1 MRNGRRVVITGIGV
15 VAPNGIGKQAY
26 WDSLVSGKS
35 GVDWITDFD
44 TDPYPCKVAAKVHD
58 FNPGDFVNLKRAK
71 QWGRFSQFAVA
82 AARLA
87 LEDSKLKISKESP
100 ERVLICIGNAMNGSS
115 DVFDV
120 ARVGWDRQG
129 LSGIPNLSG
138 IEYAAHAPATHV
150 STELQIRGQAL
161 TIASACSTGL
171 DVVQWAADKIGEGKA
186 DIVFAGSTEA
196 PLSEFCF
203 ATLCAFGSISTF
215 NENPLKASRPFDLKR
230 AGLVL
235 GEGSAILVVEEL
247 EHALD
252 RDAPIYAEVL
262 GCGTGNEA
270 GVESRRSAS
279 QIAVSQSI
287 TSALSRARLEPS
299 QLDYVNAH
307 GNAMPDYDRVDT
319 QGLRDSLGVAAYSTP
334 VSSVKSMIGHAMGA
348 AGALQ
353 VAATCLALSNSVIPP
368 TINYEI
374 PDPACDLDYVPNF
387 ARVSRLRTA
396 LVNAHAIGGT
406 YSALVLGV
414 PDIR

>member
-44 TDPYPCKVAAKVHD
+44 TDPYPCKVSAKVQD

-87 LEDSKLKISKESP
+87 LEDSKLRISKESP

-171 DVVQWAADKIGEGKA
+171 DVVQWAADKIGEGRA
-186 DIVFAGSTEA
+186 DLVFAGSTEA

-319 QGLRDSLGVAAYSTP
+319 QGLRDALGVAAYSTP

-406 YSALVLGV
+406 YSALVLGI

>member
-15 VAPNGIGKQAY
+15 VAPNGIGKRAY
-26 WDSLVSGKS
+26 WDSLVAGTS
-35 GVDWITDFD
+35 GVDWITEFD
-44 TDPYPCKVAAKVHD
+44 TDPYPCKVAAKVRD
-58 FNPGDFVNLKRAK
+58 FNASDFISPRRSK

-87 LEDSKLKISKESP
+87 MEDSELRVSKESP
-100 ERVLICIGNAMNGSS
+100 DRILICIGNAMNGSA

-129 LSGIPNLSG
+129 LAGIPNLSG
-138 IEYAAHAPATHV
+138 IEFAAHAPATHV
-150 STELQIRGQAL
+150 STELEIRGQAL

-171 DVVQWAADKIGEGKA
+171 DVIQWAADKIGDGKA
-186 DIVFAGSTEA
+186 DVVFAGSTEA

-215 NENPLKASRPFDLKR
+215 NDPPLRASRPFDR
-230 AGLVL
+230 RRSGLVL
-235 GEGSAILVVEEL
+235 GEGAAIMVVEEL

-252 RDAPIYAEVL
+252 RGAHIYAEVM
-262 GCGTGNEA
+262 GFGSGNEA
-270 GVESRRSAS
+270 GIESRRSAS
-279 QIAVSQSI
+279 QVAVAQSI
-287 TSALSRARLEPS
+287 KLALANANLGTN

-319 QGLRDSLGVAAYSTP
+319 AGLKDVLGRHAYSIP

-353 VAATCLALSNSVIPP
+353 VAATCLALSNSAIPP
-368 TINYEI
+368 TINYQEQ
-374 PDPACDLDYVPNF
+374 DPECDLDYVPNL

>member
-1 MRNGRRVVITGIGV
+1 VVITGIGV

-35 GVDWITDFD
+35 GVDWITEFD
-44 TDPYPCKVAAKVHD
+44 TDPYPCKVAAKVQD
-58 FNPGDFVNLKRAK
+58 FNPGDFINLKRAK

-87 LEDSKLKISKESP
+87 LEDSKLSISQESP
-100 ERVLICIGNAMNGSS
+100 DRILICIGNAMNGSG

-120 ARVGWDRQG
+120 ARVGWDKQG
-129 LSGIPNLSG
+129 LTGIPNLSG
-138 IEYAAHAPATHV
+138 IEFAAHAPATHV
-150 STELQIRGQAL
+150 STELHIRGQAL

-171 DVVQWAADKIGEGKA
+171 DVVQWATDKISEGKA
-186 DIVFAGSTEA
+186 EIVFAGSTEA

-235 GEGSAILVVEEL
+235 GEGSAIFVVEEL
-247 EHALD
+247 QHALD
-252 RDAPIYAEVL
+252 RNAPIYAEVL
-262 GCGTGNEA
+262 GFGTGNEA

-279 QIAVSQSI
+279 QVAVSQSI
-287 TSALSRARLEPS
+287 TSALARARLEPS

-319 QGLRDSLGVAAYSTP
+319 EGLRSALGRAAYSTP

-353 VAATCLALSNSVIPP
+353 VAATCLALSNSIIPP

-374 PDPACDLDYVPNF
+374 PDPVCDLDYVPNV

-406 YSALVLGV
+406 YSALVLGA
-414 PDIR
+414 PDLR

>member
-44 TDPYPCKVAAKVHD
+44 TDPYPCKVAAKVQD

-87 LEDSKLKISKESP
+87 LEDSKLRISKESP

-171 DVVQWAADKIGEGKA
+171 DVVQWAADKIGEGRA
-186 DIVFAGSTEA
+186 DLVFAGSTEA

-319 QGLRDSLGVAAYSTP
+319 QGLRDALGVAAYSTP

-406 YSALVLGV
+406 YSALVLGI

>member
-26 WDSLVSGKS
+26 WDSLVAGKS
-35 GVDWITDFD
+35 GVDWITEFD
-44 TDPYPCKVAAKVHD
+44 TDPYPCKVAAKVQD
-58 FNPGDFVNLKRAK
+58 FNPDDFINPRRAK

-87 LEDSKLKISKESP
+87 LEDSRLRISRESP
-100 ERVLICIGNAMNGSS
+100 DRVLICIGNAMNGSG

-120 ARVGWDRQG
+120 ARIGWDQQG

-138 IEYAAHAPATHV
+138 IEFAAHAPATHV

-171 DVVQWAADKIGEGKA
+171 DVIQWAADKVVDGRA
-186 DIVFAGSTEA
+186 DVVFAGSTEA

-215 NENPLKASRPFDLKR
+215 NDPPLKASRPFDLR
-230 AGLVL
+230 RSGLVL
-235 GEGSAILVVEEL
+235 GEGSAIMVVEEL

-252 RDAPIYAEVL
+252 RDAHIYAEVL
-262 GCGTGNEA
+262 GFGSGNEA
-270 GVESRRSAS
+270 GSESRRSAS
-279 QIAVSQSI
+279 QVAVSQSI
-287 TSALSRARLEPS
+287 SSGLAEAHLEPS

-319 QGLRDSLGVAAYSTP
+319 EGLRASLGRAAYSIP

-353 VAATCLALSNSVIPP
+353 VAATCLALSNSIIPP
-368 TINYEI
+368 TINYEV
-374 PDPACDLDYVPNF
+374 PDPACDLDYVPNV
-387 ARVSRLRTA
+387 ARISRLRTA

-414 PDIR
+414 PDIK

>member
-44 TDPYPCKVAAKVHD
+44 TDPYPCKVAAKVQD
-58 FNPGDFVNLKRAK
+58 FNPGDFVNPKRAK

-100 ERVLICIGNAMNGSS
+100 ERILICIGNAMNGSS

>member
-26 WDSLVSGKS
+26 WDSLVAGKS
-35 GVDWITDFD
+35 GVDWITEFD
-44 TDPYPCKVAAKVHD
+44 TDPYPCKVAAKVQD
-58 FNPGDFVNLKRAK
+58 FNASDFVNPRRAK

-82 AARLA
+82 ASRLA
-87 LEDSKLKISKESP
+87 LEDSKLRIEQESAD
-100 ERVLICIGNAMNGSS
+100 RVQICIGNAMNGSG
-115 DVFDV
+115 DVFDA
-120 ARVGWDRQG
+120 ARVGWDQQG

-138 IEYAAHAPATHV
+138 IEFAAHAPSTHV

-171 DVVQWAADKIGEGKA
+171 DVIQWAADRILAGRA
-186 DIVFAGSTEA
+186 DVVFAGSTEA

-215 NENPLKASRPFDLKR
+215 NDPPLKASRPFDLR
-230 AGLVL
+230 RSGLVL
-235 GEGSAILVVEEL
+235 GEGSAIMVVEEL
-247 EHALD
+247 QHALD
-252 RDAPIYAEVL
+252 RDAHIYAEVL
-262 GCGTGNEA
+262 GFGSGNEA
-270 GVESRRSAS
+270 GAESRRSAS
-279 QIAVSQSI
+279 QLAVSQSI
-287 TSALSRARLEPS
+287 TSGLAAAHLEPS

-319 QGLRDSLGVAAYSTP
+319 QGLRASLGRSAYSIP

-368 TINYEI
+368 TINYQV
-374 PDPACDLDYVPNF
+374 PDPDCDLDYVPNV
-387 ARVSRLRTA
+387 ARVSRIRTA

>member
-35 GVDWITDFD
+35 GVDWITEFD
-44 TDPYPCKVAAKVHD
+44 TDPYPCKVAAKVQD
-58 FNPGDFVNLKRAK
+58 FNPGDFINLKRAK

-87 LEDSKLKISKESP
+87 LEDSKLSISQESP
-100 ERVLICIGNAMNGSS
+100 DRILICIGNAMNGSG

-120 ARVGWDRQG
+120 ARVGWDKQG
-129 LSGIPNLSG
+129 LTGIPNLSG
-138 IEYAAHAPATHV
+138 IEFAAHAPATHV
-150 STELQIRGQAL
+150 STELHIRGQAL

-171 DVVQWAADKIGEGKA
+171 DVVQWATDKISEGKA
-186 DIVFAGSTEA
+186 EIVFAGSTEA

-235 GEGSAILVVEEL
+235 GEGSAIFVVEEL
-247 EHALD
+247 QHALD
-252 RDAPIYAEVL
+252 RNAPIYAEVL
-262 GCGTGNEA
+262 GFGTGNEA

-279 QIAVSQSI
+279 QVAVSQSI
-287 TSALSRARLEPS
+287 TSALARARLEPS

-319 QGLRDSLGVAAYSTP
+319 EGLRSALGRAAYSTP

-353 VAATCLALSNSVIPP
+353 VAATCLALSNSIIPP

-374 PDPACDLDYVPNF
+374 PDPVCDLDYVPNV

-406 YSALVLGV
+406 YSALVLGA
-414 PDIR
+414 PDLR

>member
-44 TDPYPCKVAAKVHD
+44 TDPYPCKVAAKVQD

>member
-15 VAPNGIGKQAY
+15 VAPSGIGKQAY

-35 GVDWITDFD
+35 GVDWITEFD
-44 TDPYPCKVAAKVHD
+44 TDPYPCKVAAKVQD
-58 FNPGDFVNLKRAK
+58 FNPGDFINLKRAK

-87 LEDSKLKISKESP
+87 LEDSKLSISQESP
-100 ERVLICIGNAMNGSS
+100 DRILICIGNAMNGSG
-115 DVFDV
+115 DVFDG
-120 ARVGWDRQG
+120 ARAGWDKQG
-129 LSGIPNLSG
+129 LTGIPNLSG
-138 IEYAAHAPATHV
+138 IEFAAHAPATHV
-150 STELQIRGQAL
+150 STELHIRGQAL

-171 DVVQWAADKIGEGKA
+171 DVVQWATDKISEGKA
-186 DIVFAGSTEA
+186 EIVFAGSTEA

-235 GEGSAILVVEEL
+235 GEGSAIFVVEEL
-247 EHALD
+247 QHALD
-252 RDAPIYAEVL
+252 RSAPIYAEVL
-262 GCGTGNEA
+262 GFGTGNEA

-279 QIAVSQSI
+279 QVAVSQSI
-287 TSALSRARLEPS
+287 TSALARARLEPS

-319 QGLRDSLGVAAYSTP
+319 EGLRSALGRAAYSTP

-353 VAATCLALSNSVIPP
+353 VAATCLALSNSIIPP

-374 PDPACDLDYVPNF
+374 PDPACDLDYVPNV
-387 ARVSRLRTA
+387 ARISRLRTA

-406 YSALVLGV
+406 YSALVLGA
-414 PDIR
+414 PDLR

>member
-35 GVDWITDFD
+35 GVDWITEFD
-44 TDPYPCKVAAKVHD
+44 TDPYPCKVAAKVQD
-58 FNPGDFVNLKRAK
+58 FNPGDFVNPRRAK

-87 LEDSKLKISKESP
+87 LEDSSLRISQESP
-100 ERVLICIGNAMNGSS
+100 DRVLICIGNAMNGSG

-120 ARVGWDRQG
+120 ARIGWDKQG
-129 LSGIPNLSG
+129 LAGIPNLSG

-150 STELQIRGQAL
+150 STELHIRGQAL

-171 DVVQWAADKIGEGKA
+171 DVVQWATDKISEGKA
-186 DIVFAGSTEA
+186 EIVFAGSTEA

-215 NENPLKASRPFDLKR
+215 NENPLRASRPFDLKR

-235 GEGSAILVVEEL
+235 GEGSAIFVVEEL
-247 EHALD
+247 QHALD

-262 GCGTGNEA
+262 GFGTGNEA

-279 QIAVSQSI
+279 QVAVSQSI
-287 TSALSRARLEPS
+287 TAALARAHLEPS

-307 GNAMPDYDRVDT
+307 GNAMLDYDRVDT
-319 QGLRDSLGVAAYSTP
+319 EGLRSSLDRAAYSTP

-348 AGALQ
+348 AGAMQ
-353 VAATCLALSNSVIPP
+353 VAATCLALSNSIIPP

-374 PDPACDLDYVPNF
+374 PDPTCDLDYVPNF

-406 YSALVLGV
+406 YSALVLGI
-414 PDIR
+414 PDLR

>member
-26 WDSLVSGKS
+26 WDSLVAGKS
-35 GVDWITDFD
+35 GVDWITEFD
-44 TDPYPCKVAAKVHD
+44 TAPYPCKVAAKVQD
-58 FNPGDFVNLKRAK
+58 FNPDDFINPRRAK

-87 LEDSKLKISKESP
+87 LEDSRLRISRESP
-100 ERVLICIGNAMNGSS
+100 DRVLICIGNAMNGSG

-120 ARVGWDRQG
+120 ARIGWDQQG

-138 IEYAAHAPATHV
+138 IEFAAHAPATHV

-171 DVVQWAADKIGEGKA
+171 DVIQWAADKVVDGRA
-186 DIVFAGSTEA
+186 DVVFAGSTEA

-215 NENPLKASRPFDLKR
+215 NDPPLKASRPFDLR
-230 AGLVL
+230 RSGLVL
-235 GEGSAILVVEEL
+235 GEGSAIMVVEEL

-252 RDAPIYAEVL
+252 RDAHIYAEVL
-262 GCGTGNEA
+262 GFGSGNEA
-270 GVESRRSAS
+270 GSESRRSAS
-279 QIAVSQSI
+279 QVAVSQSI
-287 TSALSRARLEPS
+287 SSGLAEAHLEPS

-319 QGLRDSLGVAAYSTP
+319 EGLRASLGRAAYSIP

-353 VAATCLALSNSVIPP
+353 VAATCLALSNSIIPP
-368 TINYEI
+368 TINYEV
-374 PDPACDLDYVPNF
+374 PDPACDLDYVPNV
-387 ARVSRLRTA
+387 ARISRLRTA

-414 PDIR
+414 PDIK

>member
-44 TDPYPCKVAAKVHD
+44 TDPYPCKVSAKVQD

-87 LEDSKLKISKESP
+87 LEDSKLRISKESP

-171 DVVQWAADKIGEGKA
+171 DVVQWAADKIGEGRA
-186 DIVFAGSTEA
+186 DLVFAGSTEA

-406 YSALVLGV
+406 YSALVLGI

>member
-35 GVDWITDFD
+35 GVDWITEFD
-44 TDPYPCKVAAKVHD
+44 TDPYPCKVAAKVQD
-58 FNPGDFVNLKRAK
+58 FDPGDFINIRRAK

-87 LEDSKLKISKESP
+87 LEDSKLSISQESP
-100 ERVLICIGNAMNGSS
+100 DRILICIGNAMNGSG

-120 ARVGWDRQG
+120 ARVGWDKQG
-129 LSGIPNLSG
+129 LAGIPNLSG
-138 IEYAAHAPATHV
+138 IEFAAHAPATHV
-150 STELQIRGQAL
+150 STELHIRGQAL

-171 DVVQWAADKIGEGKA
+171 DVVQWATDKISEGKA
-186 DIVFAGSTEA
+186 EIVFAGSTEA

-235 GEGSAILVVEEL
+235 GEGSAIFVVEEL
-247 EHALD
+247 QHALD
-252 RDAPIYAEVL
+252 RNAHIYAEVL
-262 GCGTGNEA
+262 GFGTGNEA
-270 GVESRRSAS
+270 GVESRRTAS
-279 QIAVSQSI
+279 QVAVSQSI
-287 TSALSRARLEPS
+287 ASALARARLEPA

-319 QGLRDSLGVAAYSTP
+319 EGLRSALGRAAYSTP

-353 VAATCLALSNSVIPP
+353 IAATCLALSNSIIPP

-374 PDPACDLDYVPNF
+374 PDPACDLDYVPNV

-406 YSALVLGV
+406 YSALVLGA
-414 PDIR
+414 PDLR

>member
-26 WDSLVSGKS
+26 WDSLVAGKS
-35 GVDWITDFD
+35 GVDWITEFD
-44 TDPYPCKVAAKVHD
+44 TDPYPCKVAAKVQD
-58 FNPGDFVNLKRAK
+58 FNPDDFITPRRGK
-71 QWGRFSQFAVA
+71 QWGRFSHFAVA

-87 LEDSKLKISKESP
+87 LEDSRLRISRESP
-100 ERVLICIGNAMNGSS
+100 NRVLICIGNAMNGSG

-120 ARVGWDRQG
+120 ARVGWDQQG
-129 LSGIPNLSG
+129 LTGIPNLSG
-138 IEYAAHAPATHV
+138 IEFAAHAPATHV

-171 DVVQWAADKIGEGKA
+171 DVIQWAADKIVDGKA
-186 DIVFAGSTEA
+186 DVVFAGSTEA

-215 NENPLKASRPFDLKR
+215 NDPPLKASRPFDLR
-230 AGLVL
+230 RSGLVL
-235 GEGSAILVVEEL
+235 GEGSAIMVVEEL

-252 RDAPIYAEVL
+252 RDAHIYAEVL
-262 GCGTGNEA
+262 GFGSGNEA
-270 GVESRRSAS
+270 GSESRRSAS
-279 QIAVSQSI
+279 QVAVSQSI
-287 TSALSRARLEPS
+287 SSSLADAHLEPS

-319 QGLRDSLGVAAYSTP
+319 EGLRASLGRAAYSIP

-368 TINYEI
+368 TINYEV
-374 PDPACDLDYVPNF
+374 PDPACDLDYVPNV
-387 ARVSRLRTA
+387 ARISRLRTA

-414 PDIR
+414 PDIK

>member
-44 TDPYPCKVAAKVHD
+44 TDPYPCKVAAKVQD

-171 DVVQWAADKIGEGKA
+171 DVVQWAADKIGEGRA
-186 DIVFAGSTEA
+186 DLVFAGSTEA

-319 QGLRDSLGVAAYSTP
+319 QGLRDALGVAAYSTP

>member
-26 WDSLVSGKS
+26 WESLVAGTS
-35 GVDWITDFD
+35 GVDWITEFD
-44 TDPYPCKVAAKVHD
+44 TDPYPCKVAAKVRD
-58 FNPGDFVNLKRAK
+58 FNASDFISPRRSK

-87 LEDSKLKISKESP
+87 MEDSDLRVSRESP
-100 ERVLICIGNAMNGSS
+100 DRILICIGNAMNGSA

-129 LSGIPNLSG
+129 LSGIPSLSG
-138 IEYAAHAPATHV
+138 IEFAAHAPATHV
-150 STELQIRGQAL
+150 STELEIRGQAL

-171 DVVQWAADKIGEGKA
+171 DVIQWAADKIGEGRA
-186 DIVFAGSTEA
+186 DVVFAGSTEA

-215 NENPLKASRPFDLKR
+215 NDPPLRASRPFDR
-230 AGLVL
+230 RRSGLVL
-235 GEGSAILVVEEL
+235 GEGAAIMVVEEL

-252 RDAPIYAEVL
+252 RGAHIYAEVM
-262 GCGTGNEA
+262 GFGSGNEA
-270 GVESRRSAS
+270 GIESRRTAS
-279 QIAVSQSI
+279 QVAVAQSI
-287 TSALSRARLEPS
+287 KVALANADLEAN

-319 QGLRDSLGVAAYSTP
+319 AGLKDVLGRCAYSVP

-353 VAATCLALSNSVIPP
+353 VAATCLALSNSAIPP
-368 TINYEI
+368 TINYQE
-374 PDPACDLDYVPNF
+374 PDPECDLDYVPNV
-387 ARVSRLRTA
+387 ARVSRLRAA

-414 PDIR
+414 PDLT

>member
-1 MRNGRRVVITGIGV
+1 
-15 VAPNGIGKQAY
+15 
-26 WDSLVSGKS
+26 
-35 GVDWITDFD
+35 
-44 TDPYPCKVAAKVHD
+44 
-58 FNPGDFVNLKRAK
+58 
-71 QWGRFSQFAVA
+71 
-82 AARLA
+82 
-87 LEDSKLKISKESP
+87 
-100 ERVLICIGNAMNGSS
+100 MNGSG

-120 ARVGWDRQG
+120 ARVGWDQQG

-138 IEYAAHAPATHV
+138 IEFAAHAPSTHV

-171 DVVQWAADKIGEGKA
+171 DVVQWAADKISDGRA
-186 DIVFAGSTEA
+186 DVVFAGSTEA

-215 NENPLKASRPFDLKR
+215 NDPPLRASRPFDRRR

-235 GEGSAILVVEEL
+235 GEGSAIMVVEDL

-252 RDAPIYAEVL
+252 RDAHIYAEVL
-262 GCGTGNEA
+262 GFGTGNEA
-270 GVESRRSAS
+270 GAESRRNAS
-279 QIAVSQSI
+279 QVAVSQAIS
-287 TSALSRARLEPS
+287 SGLAAARLEPS

-307 GNAMPDYDRVDT
+307 GNAMPDYDRIDT
-319 QGLRDSLGVAAYSTP
+319 EGLRASLGRAAYSIP

-348 AGALQ
+348 AGAFQ

-368 TINYEI
+368 TINYQV
-374 PDPACDLDYVPNF
+374 PDPDCDLDYVPNV

-414 PDIR
+414 PDIK

>member
-35 GVDWITDFD
+35 GVDWITEFD
-44 TDPYPCKVAAKVHD
+44 TDPYPCKVAAKVQD
-58 FNPGDFVNLKRAK
+58 FNPGDFINLKRAK

-87 LEDSKLKISKESP
+87 LEDSKLEISQESP
-100 ERVLICIGNAMNGSS
+100 DRVLICIGNAMNGSG
-115 DVFDV
+115 DVFDG

-129 LSGIPNLSG
+129 LAGIPNLSG

-150 STELQIRGQAL
+150 STELHIRGQAL

-186 DIVFAGSTEA
+186 EIVFAGSTEA

-235 GEGSAILVVEEL
+235 GEGSAIFVIEEL
-247 EHALD
+247 QHALD
-252 RDAPIYAEVL
+252 RDAHIYAEVL
-262 GCGTGNEA
+262 GFGTGNEA

-279 QIAVSQSI
+279 QVAVSQSI
-287 TSALSRARLEPS
+287 TSALARAHLDPN

-319 QGLRDSLGVAAYSTP
+319 EGLRSALGRAAYSTP

-348 AGALQ
+348 AGAMQ
-353 VAATCLALSNSVIPP
+353 VAATCLALSNSIIPP
-368 TINYEI
+368 TINYEV
-374 PDPACDLDYVPNF
+374 PDPTCDLDYVPNF

-406 YSALVLGV
+406 YSALVLGA
-414 PDIR
+414 PDLR